1 MEEHDDVRRGQKF
14 LSSIDQNPKKIIDK
28 SKTLSEFMRSYD
40 AGQQLS
46 KSERLSIIERALI
59 LMDMSYV
66 HLPLKRAMHAVDPIQ
81 RLKLM
86 KFSFSEMSEHE
97 MPSEMVFHQRLLEI
111 FTSARDIHTMY
122 LLPAPFDEMVAYLPF
137 LIEGYFEGNKQ
148 KFMVS
153 RVVEAHYEPLR
164 DKGAEYFY
172 LEPGV
177 EALYWNGIPIERA
190 IEINAEKQAGSN
202 RDARFARGLDNLTI
216 RPLDTSL
223 PPDEMW
229 VRLTYRALDGK
240 EYELKQEWMVFS
252 PKAISKRK
260 SLGICIS
267 DNPPDFNPR
276 LSSRGK
282 ISEGTEKEEF
292 CMYKRAMDHKKTE
305 INNVITMLYAG
316 GKKREYKS
324 DIHRETIKTGMPDV
338 LRAERIKLHGREF
351 GYIRIFIFEVSH
363 ARLVNEVKRI
373 LQSETFPQAGLILD
387 VRGNGGGQIDAG
399 ERLLQLFTPR
409 RIKPELFEFINTPL
423 NLEICRNA
431 PKKWEMAKWAESIAE
446 SVMTNATYSAGFPI
460 TSEEA
465 CNNIGQVYYGPVLLI
480 TDALSYSTT
489 DIFAAGFQDNEIGE
503 ILGTSG
509 NTGAGGANVWPYEA
523 IKFALGEKAK
533 YMFSPLPKGAG
544 MKVAVRRSVRVG
556 KHAGRPLEELGIVPD
571 RRHYMTRDDLL
582 NRNSDIIKKAATIL
596 MEKPSYGLSVTLRQN
611 RDHSQTV
618 EVSTKNISRLDVYVN
633 DRPLKSLD
641 VKDGKVRVGKIRR
654 EAKSEK
660 TVLLLNG
667 YDRSNNL
674 VAMCKRPLEW
684 A

>member
-1 MEEHDDVRRGQKF
+1 MQERDDVRRGEKF
-14 LSSIDQNPKKIIDK
+14 FSFGLQNPKKIISK
-28 SKTLSEFMRSYD
+28 SKTLSEFMRSQD
-40 AGQQLS
+40 AGQRLS

-86 KFSFSEMSEHE
+86 KFSYSEMNEHE
-97 MPSEMVFHQRLLEI
+97 MTSEMVFHQRLLEI

-137 LIEGYFEGNKQ
+137 LIEGYFEGHKQ

-153 RVVEAHYEPLR
+153 RVVDAYYDPLR
-164 DKGAEYFY
+164 DKSPEYFY

-177 EALYWNGIPIERA
+177 EVLYWNGIPIERA
-190 IEINAEKQAGSN
+190 IEINGEKQAGSN
-202 RDARFARGLDNLTI
+202 REARFARGLDNLTI

-229 VRLTYRALDGK
+229 VTLTYRARDGK
-240 EYELKQEWMVFS
+240 VYEIKQEWMVFN
-252 PKAISKRK
+252 PKAILEKK
-260 SLGICIS
+260 SLGICTI
-267 DNPPDFNPR
+267 DYPPDSDSR
-276 LSSRGK
+276 VSSRGK
-282 ISEGTEKEEF
+282 RSEEPAKDEF

-316 GKKREYKS
+316 RKQECKS
-324 DIHRETIKTGMPDV
+324 DLHREAIKTGMPDV

-363 ARLVNEVKRI
+363 ARLVNGVKRI
-373 LQSETFPQAGLILD
+373 LQSETFPQEGLILD

-431 PKKWEMAKWAESIAE
+431 PKNWEMAKWAESIAE

-465 CNNIGQVYYGPVLLI
+465 CNDIGQVYYGPVVLI

-509 NTGAGGANVWPYEA
+509 NTGAGGANVWPYET

-533 YMFSPLPKGAG
+533 YIFGPLPKGAG

-556 KHAGRPLEELGIVPD
+556 KQAGRPLEEFGIVPD

-582 NRNSDIIKKAATIL
+582 NKNLDIIKKAATML

-611 RDHSQTV
+611 RDRSKTI
-618 EVSTKNISRLDVYVN
+618 EVSTKNISRLDVYIN

-641 VKDGKVRVGKIRR
+641 VKDGKVRVGKVRR
-654 EAKSEK
+654 ETTKSK

-667 YDRSNNL
+667 YDGSNKL
-674 VAMCKRPLEW
+674 VAMCKRPVDW
-684 A
+684 AR

>member
-1 MEEHDDVRRGQKF
+1 MEGRDDVRRGEKF
-14 LSSIDQNPKKIIDK
+14 LSFSGQFPKKIINK
-28 SKTLSEFMRSYD
+28 SRTLSEFMHGYAAEQR
-40 AGQQLS
+40 LS
-46 KSERLSIIERALI
+46 KSERLSIIDRALI

-86 KFSFSEMSEHE
+86 KFSFSEMSENE

-137 LIEGYFEGNKQ
+137 LIEGYFEDHKQ

-153 RVVEAHYEPLR
+153 RVVDAYYEPLR
-164 DKGAEYFY
+164 CQGAEYSH

-177 EALYWNGIPIERA
+177 EVLYWNAIPIERA
-190 IEINAEKQAGSN
+190 IELNGEKQAGSN
-202 RDARFARGLDNLTI
+202 REARFARGLDNLTI

-229 VRLTYRALDGK
+229 VNLTYRAVDGE
-240 EYELKQEWMVFS
+240 EYELKQEWMVFN
-252 PKAISKRK
+252 PKAISNKK
-260 SLGICIS
+260 SPDICTVDYPHS
-267 DNPPDFNPR
+267 ANPR
-276 LSSRGK
+276 AVSRARR
-282 ISEGTEKEEF
+282 SEDPAKDEL

-316 GKKREYKS
+316 KKGDGKS
-324 DIHRETIKTGMPDV
+324 DILREDIKTGMPDV
-338 LRAERIKLHGREF
+338 LRAERIKLGGKEF
-351 GYIRIFIFEVSH
+351 GYIRIFTFELSP
-363 ARLVNEVKRI
+363 ARLVNGVKRI
-373 LQSETFPQAGLILD
+373 LQSEVFPQEGLMLD

-431 PKKWEMAKWAESIAE
+431 PKNWEMAKWAESIAE
-446 SVMTNATYSAGFPI
+446 SVMTNATYSSGFPI
-460 TSEEA
+460 TSEED
-465 CNNIGQVYYGPVLLI
+465 CNDIGQVYYGPVVLI

-523 IKFALGEKAK
+523 IKFALGDKAK
-533 YMFSPLPKGAG
+533 YIFGPLPKGAG
-544 MKVAVRRSVRVG
+544 MRVAVRRSVRVG
-556 KHAGRPLEELGIVPD
+556 KHAGRPLEEFGIAPD
-571 RRHYMTRDDLL
+571 RRHYMTRHDLL
-582 NRNSDIIKKAATIL
+582 NRNSDVIKKAATVL
-596 MEKPSYGLSVTLRQN
+596 MEKPSYSLSVTLRQN
-611 RDHSQTV
+611 EDRSQTV
-618 EVSTKNISRLDVYVN
+618 EVSTKNISRLDVYIN
-633 DRPLKSLD
+633 NRPLKSLD
-641 VKDGKVRVGKIRR
+641 VTDGRVRVGKIYR
-654 EAKSEK
+654 EAARSK

-667 YDRSNNL
+667 YDATNKL
-674 VAMCKRPLEW
+674 VAMCRRPVEW
-684 A
+684 AR